1 MNFVNIKYNV
11 NLPKTPA
18 TKASECLYTVN
29 MFETPVMLNAN
40 QAVWSFQWFQTWC
53 LFYRWISG
61 ALKSTFST
69 LELQNMIEQTG
80 NLFWCNQIKNLVES
94 ADAPKI
100 GFDVARH
107 WTWYIQAVRSY
118 SDFHHPNP
126 IILRWSQHNVYPV
139 CEIFVNHQR
148 IIWMTI
154 PFHHHGGPAPG
165 IRGSGSVLG
174 SGRVFPSA

>member
-1 MNFVNIKYNV
+1 MTFSTHPTLPGSNAFT
-11 NLPKTPA
+11 NLSKTLV
-18 TKASECLYTVN
+18 TKASEYLYTVN
-29 MFETPVMLNAN
+29 PAEDDRNLCLSSSMIFSGESEGPWN
-40 QAVWSFQWFQTWC
+40 QLLVHWSFKTWLSKEKTSC
-53 LFYRWISG
+53 DVT
-61 ALKSTFST
+61 K
-69 LELQNMIEQTG
+69 
-80 NLFWCNQIKNLVES
+80 CKKNLLNS
-94 ADAPKI
+94 ADASEI

-107 WTWYIQAVRSY
+107 WTWYTQALGSY

-126 IILRWSQHNVYPV
+126 IILRWSQHTVYPV

-154 PFHHHGGPAPG
+154 PSHHHGGPAPG